1 MKEKSKKISVFA
13 PVIPVILVGTC
24 IGISLTG
31 YDAPIYQVQ
40 AFEGRMIENDD
51 AAEQHIKIKDRG
63 IEIKADNKDE
73 AENSDSAVNLEGIQ
87 GSFDLE
93 DGIYEGAGTGFSGT
107 IRVAVQI
114 KDKKIADIEILSHGD
129 DEAFFNRAR
138 NVMNKMISSQ
148 SIDVD
153 IISGATYSS
162 RGIIEAVADSLHM
175 SNEVGHIADNRLNSD
190 ILADEAKLKDGT
202 YYGTGTG
209 FLGDLTVQVIIAD
222 SKIISAEIVSTVD
235 GEEFIEMASP
245 ILKDIVNRQSVRVD
259 TVSGATYSSKGIIEA
274 AAKAISQAVMNHS
287 EEVKGLENYVTP
299 YDNESS
305 YQNIGENHNGH
316 SNDNGGNNNGK
327 GAGDNSLKDNTSSGD
342 ATPEVSGTI
351 PYIDGVYYGSGEG
364 FSGEVKVSVEMK
376 DHTLTAVKILSTDD
390 DDVFFNR
397 AVTLIDKVIEKQ
409 TTEVDTVSGATF
421 SSEGIIEAI
430 EEALNFAK
438 EATEQAE
445 KQNNDGEN
453 TNSNDDD
460 DNDIGDMTDKDE
472 NDEEDQNSEENGN
485 CEENDNVSDNQEST
499 HRIYNDGIYQISVI
513 CSPDE
518 DEMFEEYN
526 LTVKVRVLA
535 DKIVEITDI
544 EGDGDSSNDSF
555 IRRASAG
562 TSRIAGMVK
571 KITDEG
577 TIEGIDTV
585 SGATCSSKSILE
597 ACQMA
602 LEEARIAGK
611 SNMRGDKYQNEEE
624 GSKRDIKRR
633 GSGLIDLC
641 AKYYRLRRNTLER
654 FSNKSI

>member
-51 AAEQHIKIKDRG
+51 AAEQHIKIKDRE

-162 RGIIEAVADSLHM
+162 RGIIEAVADALHM
-175 SNEVGHIADNRLNSD
+175 SNEVGH
-190 ILADEAKLKDGT
+190 
-202 YYGTGTG
+202 
-209 FLGDLTVQVIIAD
+209 IAD

-351 PYIDGVYYGSGEG
+351 PYIHGVYYGSGEG

-390 DDVFFNR
+390 DDVFSNR

-421 SSEGIIEAI
+421 SSEGIIEVI

-453 TNSNDDD
+453 TNSNDD

-611 SNMRGDKYQNEEE
+611 SNMRGE
-624 GSKRDIKRR
+624 
-633 GSGLIDLC
+633 
-641 AKYYRLRRNTLER
+641 
-654 FSNKSI
+654 